1 MSRDQ
6 CCPNCKGTQGYE
18 YDLTATVVMIAIG
31 WTKQDAPEAGGD
43 VYRACDGVS
52 LFRCLDC
59 GHKMRE
65 STVLAIRGV
74 ADGK

>member
-1 MSRDQ
+1 MSREQ
-6 CCPNCKGTQGYE
+6 CCPKCKGTQGYE

-31 WTKQDAPEAGGD
+31 WTEHDEAEAGGD
-43 VYRACDGVS
+43 VHRARDGAS

-65 STVLAIRGV
+65 STVMAIRGV
-74 ADGK
+74 AHGD